1 MSTEK
6 KDDDEEAGE
15 DGIAEV
21 VPVEDAGKVEVEEEP
36 QPEEPPIEEVQVST
50 SS

>member
-21 VPVEDAGKVEVEEEP
+21 VPVEDAGKVEEEP
-36 QPEEPPIEEVQVST
+36 QPEDQPIEEVQVST
-50 SS
+50 